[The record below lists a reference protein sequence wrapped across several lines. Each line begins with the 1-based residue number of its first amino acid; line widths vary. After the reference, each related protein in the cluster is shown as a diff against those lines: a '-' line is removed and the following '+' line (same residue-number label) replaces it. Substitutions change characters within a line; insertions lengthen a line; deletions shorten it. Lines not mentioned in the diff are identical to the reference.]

1 MKTIKGRSVRTT
13 KTFNQLYNDR
23 YPKLLQSCKEDSIKC
38 PVKGEGFIEGDKVWK
53 DGITTAINI

>member
-1 MKTIKGRSVRTT
+1 MKTIKGRTVRKT

-38 PVKGEGFIEGDKVWK
+38 PVKGEGLIEEIKKAKYVWVSR
-53 DGITTAINI
+53 

>member
-23 YPKLLQSCKEDSIKC
+23 YPKLLQLCKEDSIKC
-38 PVKGEGFIEGDKVWK
+38 PVKGEGFIEGDKV
-53 DGITTAINI
+53 